1 MKRTVAILVSIA
13 MLLSLASDVSL
24 AEGGEATR
32 AAADLSEALNAPG
45 GNLIFTTDTQ
55 YPWIVAGDAAKSTNM
70 GVAMSSSSVYT
81 TVTANAGEV
90 ISFDFLSCGEGADAY
105 AWDGLYFY
113 VDGEL
118 AAKWGQ
124 HTEWESFAYE
134 LTAGVHQ
141 ITFTYQK
148 DGSLNIGE
156 DCAYVDNVRV
166 ASPIMVQQ
174 IVASDITVSAG
185 RRAMIEYEVLPENAF
200 DKTVTFTS
208 ANPAIATVTDFGR
221 VKGISVGTT
230 TITIASVA
238 VPSVSTDI
246 TVTVTEA
253 LPIAELFGFATYDF
267 GEDQSN
273 DMKWVSFTDAETD
286 IITPYNS
293 MTYNV
298 SAAAYIGGTVYG
310 YYYDGTEEDPIKN
323 YFTMDHETRQ
333 VTNFENSHD
342 AGVFAMAYDYTRGNM
357 YAVCG
362 EMQTRNLGIV
372 DLESGNIEYVGEL
385 SAPMIMTL
393 AVDDNGVGYGMTM
406 DTQNSKLYRIDLDT
420 AECTLVGETGVPLA
434 YLQSLTYDH
443 YTGKLFWAQVRHYTM
458 PNGLYCVDPETAD
471 VEFLGTIGDGMELTG
486 LYTIAAP
493 DENGVLGDADLNGSV
508 TIADAVLALRHAAGL
523 YELTGRAFTQ
533 ADVDGNGSITVADAV
548 AILRYA
554 MDLIDHF

>member
-1 MKRTVAILVSIA
+1 MKRIIAIIISLA
-13 MLLSLASDVSL
+13 MLIPAAGFRSL
-24 AEGGEATR
+24 AESGAGMR
-32 AAADLSEALNAPG
+32 DAADLNEALNAPG
-45 GNLIFTTDTQ
+45 GDLVFTTDTL
-55 YPWIVAGDAAKSTNM
+55 YPWVVAGDAAKSTNM

-81 TVTANAGEV
+81 TVSANAGEV
-90 ISFDFLSCGEGADAY
+90 ISFDFLSCGEGADTY

-113 VDGEL
+113 IDGEL
-118 AAKWGQ
+118 IAKWGQ

-134 LTAGVHQ
+134 LTAGQHQ

-166 ASPIMVQQ
+166 ALPVMVDR

-200 DKTVTFTS
+200 DKAVTFTS
-208 ANPAIATVTDFGR
+208 ADPAIATVTDFGR
-221 VKGISVGTT
+221 VKGISEGTT

-286 IITPYNS
+286 IITPYNR

-298 SAAAYIGGTVYG
+298 SAAAYFDGNVYG
-310 YYYDGTEEDPIKN
+310 YYYDGTEEDPIKT
-323 YFTMDHETRQ
+323 YFTMDHSTRQ
-333 VTNFENSHD
+333 VTNFANGHD

-372 DLESGNIEYVGEL
+372 DLATGNIEYVGEL
-385 SAPMIMTL
+385 SAPMMMTL
-393 AVDDNGVGYGMTM
+393 AIDADGVGYGLTM

-434 YLQSLTYDH
+434 YLQSITYDH

-458 PNGLYCVDPETAD
+458 PNGLYCVDPETAEVD
-471 VEFLGTIGDGMELTG
+471 FLGTIGDGMELTG
-486 LYTIAAP
+486 LYTTAVP
-493 DENGVLGDADLNGSV
+493 EESGLLGDADLSGGV
-508 TIADAVLALRHAAGL
+508 TVADAVLALRHAAGL
-523 YELTGRAFTQ
+523 YELTGRAFTM
-533 ADVDGNGSITVADAV
+533 ADVNRDGSVTVADAV
-548 AILRYA
+548 SILRYA
-554 MDLIDHF
+554 LGLINSF